1 MVGWN
6 STGLRKLQKCP
17 FVIHS
22 PPLVVPRKRFCV
34 FSTSVADA
42 TASPIACI
50 FFYAPWIT
58 GLCSAICSAIALTVI
73 FKTSI
78 GDCFE
83 DEHHFLL
90 YRINHKATTSL
101 EIHHLLDIVSQKW
114 MTSSYFALPLRY
126 KMPLCI
132 FAFLAAYN
140 LISPNICSTSF
151 SFKTFMALIRES
163 RISLVGSADEGI
175 CSIFWERRGFWFPL
189 YVCRDCPP
197 RLVSLPLHSTI
208 VSMIRSCRLIHQVSD
223 S

>member
-1 MVGWN
+1 M
-6 STGLRKLQKCP
+6 
-17 FVIHS
+17 
-22 PPLVVPRKRFCV
+22 VPRKRSCV
-34 FSTSVADA
+34 FSTAVADA

-50 FFYAPWIT
+50 FFYTPSIT

-73 FKTSI
+73 LKTSI

-90 YRINHKATTSL
+90 YRINHKATISL
-101 EIHHLLDIVSQKW
+101 NIHHLLNIVSQKW
-114 MTSSYFALPLRY
+114 RISSYFALPLRY
-126 KMPLCI
+126 RRPLCI

-140 LISPNICSTSF
+140 RISQNICSMLSSF
-151 SFKTFMALIRES
+151 RTFMALIRES

-175 CSIFWERRGFWFPL
+175 CSIFWERSGFWFPL

-197 RLVSLPLHSTI
+197 CLVSLPLHSTN
-208 VSMIRSCRLIHQVSD
+208 VSGIQNCRSICQVFD